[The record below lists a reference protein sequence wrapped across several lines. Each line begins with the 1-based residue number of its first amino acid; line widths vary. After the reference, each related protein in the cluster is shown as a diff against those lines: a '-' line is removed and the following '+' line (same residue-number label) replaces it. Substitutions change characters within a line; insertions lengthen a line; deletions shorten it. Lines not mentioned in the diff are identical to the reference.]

1 LHGVRLAPRA
11 QAGGLRLVRRSA
23 KITRRMEATKSP
35 ISGLWLLIALVVGVF
50 IFGDLT
56 RRMTDA
62 RRMERDGRMLAT
74 EVTDLQSAN
83 SVLETQ
89 IAQANDEANVA
100 RWARAEA
107 KLVLEGERLVVPLP
121 AERLA
126 ESEALTPKLAQDAP
140 STWEIWWALLV
151 GG

>member
-1 LHGVRLAPRA
+1 
-11 QAGGLRLVRRSA
+11 
-23 KITRRMEATKSP
+23 MEETKSP
-35 ISGLWLLIALVVGVF
+35 ISGLWLLVALIAGVF

-74 EVTDLQSAN
+74 EVTQLQSAN
-83 SVLETQ
+83 SVLATQ

-107 KLVLEGERLVVPLP
+107 KLVLDGERLVVPLP
-121 AERLA
+121 AQRLA
-126 ESEALTPKLAQDAP
+126 EQPAPAPELARDTP

>member
-1 LHGVRLAPRA
+1 
-11 QAGGLRLVRRSA
+11 
-23 KITRRMEATKSP
+23 MEETKSP
-35 ISGLWLLIALVVGVF
+35 ISGIWLLIALIIGVL

-74 EVTDLQSAN
+74 EVSQLTTAN

-89 IAQANDEANVA
+89 IAQANEEANVA

-126 ESEALTPKLAQDAP
+126 EQEPPAPELAQDAL

>member
-1 LHGVRLAPRA
+1 M
-11 QAGGLRLVRRSA
+11 RLVGRSA
-23 KITRRMEATKSP
+23 KITSPMEETKSP
-35 ISGLWLLIALVVGVF
+35 ISGIWLLIALILGVL

-74 EVTDLQSAN
+74 EVTHLEAAN
-83 SVLETQ
+83 SELETQ
-89 IAQANDEANVA
+89 IAQANNEANVA

-121 AERLA
+121 AERFTEEQA
-126 ESEALTPKLAQDAP
+126 PALDLAQDAP

-151 GG
+151 GGYR

>member
-1 LHGVRLAPRA
+1 
-11 QAGGLRLVRRSA
+11 
-23 KITRRMEATKSP
+23 MEETKSP
-35 ISGLWLLIALVVGVF
+35 ISGIWLLIALIFGVL

-74 EVTDLQSAN
+74 EVTHLEAAN
-83 SVLETQ
+83 SELETQ

-121 AERLA
+121 AERLTEEQA
-126 ESEALTPKLAQDAP
+126 PALDLAQDAP
-140 STWEIWWALLV
+140 TTWEIWWALLV
-151 GG
+151 GGYR

>member
-1 LHGVRLAPRA
+1 
-11 QAGGLRLVRRSA
+11 
-23 KITRRMEATKSP
+23 M
-35 ISGLWLLIALVVGVF
+35 LIALIVGVF

-62 RRMERDGRMLAT
+62 RRMERDARMLAT
-74 EVTDLQSAN
+74 EVTQLQSAN
-83 SVLETQ
+83 SALETQ

-100 RWARAEA
+100 RWARSEA

-121 AERLA
+121 AERLVEQPA
-126 ESEALTPKLAQDAP
+126 PAPDLAQAAP

>member
-1 LHGVRLAPRA
+1 MA
-11 QAGGLRLVRRSA
+11 RRSA
-23 KITRRMEATKSP
+23 KITSPMEETKSP
-35 ISGLWLLIALVVGVF
+35 ISGIWLLIALIVGVL

-74 EVTDLQSAN
+74 EVTHLEAAN
-83 SVLETQ
+83 SELETQ
-89 IAQANDEANVA
+89 IAQASDEANVA

-126 ESEALTPKLAQDAP
+126 EEQPTAADRAQDAP

>member
-1 LHGVRLAPRA
+1 
-11 QAGGLRLVRRSA
+11 
-23 KITRRMEATKSP
+23 MEETKSP
-35 ISGLWLLIALVVGVF
+35 ISGIWLLIALIVGVL

-74 EVTDLQSAN
+74 EVTHLEAAN
-83 SVLETQ
+83 WELETQ

-107 KLVLEGERLVVPLP
+107 KLVMEGERLVVPIP
-121 AERLA
+121 AGGLA
-126 ESEALTPKLAQDAP
+126 EDEPPLSDSVQDPP

>member
-1 LHGVRLAPRA
+1 M
-11 QAGGLRLVRRSA
+11 RLVRRSA
-23 KITRRMEATKSP
+23 KITSPMEETKSP
-35 ISGLWLLIALVVGVF
+35 ISGIWLLIALIVGVL

-74 EVTDLQSAN
+74 EVTHLEAAN
-83 SVLETQ
+83 LELEAQ
-89 IAQANDEANVA
+89 IAQANNEANVA

-121 AERLA
+121 AERLT
-126 ESEALTPKLAQDAP
+126 EEQALAPELAQDAP
-140 STWEIWWALLV
+140 STWEIWWALMV

>member
-1 LHGVRLAPRA
+1 
-11 QAGGLRLVRRSA
+11 
-23 KITRRMEATKSP
+23 MEETKSP
-35 ISGLWLLIALVVGVF
+35 ISGIWLLIALILGVL

-74 EVTDLQSAN
+74 EVTHLEAAN
-83 SVLETQ
+83 SELETQ
-89 IAQANDEANVA
+89 IAQANNEANVA

-121 AERLA
+121 AERLTEEQA
-126 ESEALTPKLAQDAP
+126 PALDLAQDAP
-140 STWEIWWALLV
+140 TTWEIWWALLV
-151 GG
+151 GGYR

>member
-1 LHGVRLAPRA
+1 M
-11 QAGGLRLVRRSA
+11 RLVRRSA
-23 KITRRMEATKSP
+23 KITSPMEETKSP
-35 ISGLWLLIALVVGVF
+35 ISGIWLLIALIVGVL

-74 EVTDLQSAN
+74 EVTQLEAAN
-83 SVLETQ
+83 SELEAQ

-121 AERLA
+121 AERLT
-126 ESEALTPKLAQDAP
+126 EEQALAPELAQDAP
-140 STWEIWWALLV
+140 STWEIWWALMV

>member
-1 LHGVRLAPRA
+1 MS
-11 QAGGLRLVRRSA
+11 RSA
-23 KITRRMEATKSP
+23 KIPAVMEETKSP
-35 ISGLWLLIALVVGVF
+35 ISGIWLLIALIVGVF

-62 RRMERDGRMLAT
+62 RRMERDARMLAT
-74 EVTDLQSAN
+74 EVTHLEAAN
-83 SVLETQ
+83 SDLETQ

-100 RWARAEA
+100 HWARAEA
-107 KLVLEGERLVVPLP
+107 KLVMEGERLVVPIP
-121 AERLA
+121 AGGLA
-126 ESEALTPKLAQDAP
+126 EDEAPPPDSVQDTP

>member
-1 LHGVRLAPRA
+1 
-11 QAGGLRLVRRSA
+11 
-23 KITRRMEATKSP
+23 MEETKSP
-35 ISGLWLLIALVVGVF
+35 ISGVWLLIALILGVF

-74 EVTDLQSAN
+74 EVTHLEAAN
-83 SVLETQ
+83 WELETQ
-89 IAQANDEANVA
+89 IAQANNEANVA

-121 AERLA
+121 AERLTK
-126 ESEALTPKLAQDAP
+126 EQALAPDLAQDAP

>member
-1 LHGVRLAPRA
+1 MRR
-11 QAGGLRLVRRSA
+11 VRRSA
-23 KITRRMEATKSP
+23 KITGPMEETKSP
-35 ISGLWLLIALVVGVF
+35 ISGIWLLIALIVGVL

-74 EVTDLQSAN
+74 EVTDLEAAN
-83 SVLETQ
+83 SDLETQ
-89 IAQANDEANVA
+89 IAQAGDEANVA

-121 AERLA
+121 AEGPAEEQPLA
-126 ESEALTPKLAQDAP
+126 PDLAQDAP

>member
-1 LHGVRLAPRA
+1 
-11 QAGGLRLVRRSA
+11 
-23 KITRRMEATKSP
+23 MEETKSP
-35 ISGLWLLIALVVGVF
+35 ISGIWLLIALIVGVLL
-50 IFGDLT
+50 FGDLT

-74 EVTDLQSAN
+74 EVAQLQVAN
-83 SVLETQ
+83 SELETQ

-126 ESEALTPKLAQDAP
+126 EQLAPPPDLARAAP

>member
-1 LHGVRLAPRA
+1 
-11 QAGGLRLVRRSA
+11 
-23 KITRRMEATKSP
+23 MEETKSP
-35 ISGLWLLIALVVGVF
+35 ISGVWLLIALILGVF

-74 EVTDLQSAN
+74 EVTQLEAAN
-83 SVLETQ
+83 SELETQ
-89 IAQANDEANVA
+89 IAQANNEANVA

-107 KLVLEGERLVVPLP
+107 KLVLEGERLVVALP
-121 AERLA
+121 AEQLA
-126 ESEALTPKLAQDAP
+126 EDRAPAPGLAQDAP